1 MTNFLNYA
9 MIPMSTTVLPTDSR
23 KEENDLNQQQIT
35 ALYCRLSN
43 EDDLDGESNS
53 IQNQRT
59 LLQKYADDHGFTH
72 TRFFVDDGYTGTNFN
87 RPAMQELLSLVEAG
101 QVGTIIVKDMSRFG
115 RDYLQVGHYTEIV
128 FPSMNVRFIAVNDG
142 VDSEHGDSDFTP
154 VRNLFNDFYAKDTSR
169 KVRAVIK
176 AKGMRGEHLNRPPYG
191 YLEDPMRKGHWI
203 IDPETAPV
211 VRRIFDLAM
220 QGKGPESIAS
230 ILEKERILM
239 PSAVYNQ
246 RQGNPLSAHP
256 YHWSDDTVC
265 AILERIEYTGCT
277 CNFKTYS
284 KSYKLKKRIHNKPED
299 MVITEN
305 TQEAIVP
312 KELWDRVQELRQ
324 QRHRSIQRA
333 EREGMFAGITYCAD
347 CGGRM
352 HFATCK
358 SFEGK
363 QDHYRCSSYKDNR
376 GECTCHYIREE
387 VLRDIVLERI
397 RAVTAYVREDAE
409 GFQQEWMQSTRKA
422 QDSSIQQ
429 NQKQLAQAKKRL
441 EDIDKL
447 ITRLYEDHVLG
458 TLSDDRY
465 QKMMADYE
473 EEQERLKTEI
483 TVMEEL
489 IDQQREDSDNYDRFA
504 ALVEKYVDIP
514 ELTTAIVNEF
524 IKKIIVHE
532 ADKSSG
538 HRRQTVEVVFNFVG
552 QIEIPILT
560 EPITLEAS
568 PKQRKTA

>member
-256 YHWSDDTVC
+256 YHWSDATVC

-409 GFQQEWMQSTRKA
+409 GFQQEWM
-422 QDSSIQQ
+422 
-429 NQKQLAQAKKRL
+429 
-441 EDIDKL
+441 
-447 ITRLYEDHVLG
+447 
-458 TLSDDRY
+458 
-465 QKMMADYE
+465 
-473 EEQERLKTEI
+473 
-483 TVMEEL
+483 
-489 IDQQREDSDNYDRFA
+489 
-504 ALVEKYVDIP
+504 
-514 ELTTAIVNEF
+514 
-524 IKKIIVHE
+524 
-532 ADKSSG
+532 
-538 HRRQTVEVVFNFVG
+538 
-552 QIEIPILT
+552 
-560 EPITLEAS
+560 
-568 PKQRKTA
+568 

>member
-1 MTNFLNYA
+1 M
-9 MIPMSTTVLPTDSR
+9 
-23 KEENDLNQQQIT
+23 NQQQIT

-256 YHWSDDTVC
+256 YHWSDATVC
-265 AILERIEYTGCT
+265 AILECIEYTGCT

-312 KELWDRVQELRQ
+312 KELWDRVGC
-324 QRHRSIQRA
+324 RSFVSSGIAASSEQNGKACLPVSPTARTA
-333 EREGMFAGITYCAD
+333 E
-347 CGGRM
+347 
-352 HFATCK
+352 
-358 SFEGK
+358 
-363 QDHYRCSSYKDNR
+363 
-376 GECTCHYIREE
+376 GECTLPPARA
-387 VLRDIVLERI
+387 LKGSRI
-397 RAVTAYVREDAE
+397 
-409 GFQQEWMQSTRKA
+409 
-422 QDSSIQQ
+422 
-429 NQKQLAQAKKRL
+429 
-441 EDIDKL
+441 
-447 ITRLYEDHVLG
+447 ITGV
-458 TLSDDRY
+458 
-465 QKMMADYE
+465 
-473 EEQERLKTEI
+473 
-483 TVMEEL
+483 
-489 IDQQREDSDNYDRFA
+489 
-504 ALVEKYVDIP
+504 P
-514 ELTTAIVNEF
+514 AI
-524 IKKIIVHE
+524 KIIVANAHATTSE
-532 ADKSSG
+532 RKYCG
-538 HRRQTVEVVFNFVG
+538 
-552 QIEIPILT
+552 
-560 EPITLEAS
+560 TLCWNAFA
-568 PKQRKTA
+568 Q